1 MRRFTLAVTFLLLCS
16 LSLNAAKIK
25 GSTTLK
31 DLQPANT
38 PDKNN
43 KKQMY
48 DFSFANAGNNY
59 VCRTD
64 RDDKL
69 KATDFVVGDTVKF
82 EIDHDKVKFKNAS
95 GKEAKCTI
103 VRVEKEDAAAK

>member
-1 MRRFTLAVTFLLLCS
+1 MRRFAFVAALLLLCS
-16 LSLNAAKIK
+16 LSLSAGKIK
-25 GSTTLK
+25 GTTTLK

-48 DFSFANAGNNY
+48 DFMFVNAGNSY
-59 VCRTD
+59 TCRTD

-69 KATDFVVGDTVKF
+69 KATDFIVGDALKF
-82 EIDHDKVKFKNAS
+82 EIDNDKVKFKNAS